1 MIMSMKRF
9 ILIALCIFSFSASY
23 ANEVV
28 RVRKAVGRW
37 EVSDDITPKQAEE
50 KALNE
55 AKKEALRMAGVMEN
69 VWSVFGQVTAD
80 NGTEF
85 TEAYSSVSMLANSGM
100 VNVTEKTVEDFWDEG
115 LKRNFKVVT
124 IDALVTKDET
134 QEDKAYAID
143 VKGIE
148 PIYKQM
154 EVLEC
159 SIKVYGSDS
168 YLKIFWFGD
177 AGADLIYPNDY
188 DPSIVFKVGE
198 TYKFPVS
205 GAYDLSME
213 KSDPKQDVER
223 INIIVVATK
232 QEYLYKGD
240 NDYQSIMTW
249 IYNIPADQRT
259 LFHTLTL
266 IR

>member
-85 TEAYSSVSMLANSGM
+85 TNRFTSH
-100 VNVTEKTVEDFWDEG
+100 
-115 LKRNFKVVT
+115 RNK
-124 IDALVTKDET
+124 
-134 QEDKAYAID
+134 
-143 VKGIE
+143 
-148 PIYKQM
+148 P
-154 EVLEC
+154 
-159 SIKVYGSDS
+159 
-168 YLKIFWFGD
+168 
-177 AGADLIYPNDY
+177 
-188 DPSIVFKVGE
+188 
-198 TYKFPVS
+198 
-205 GAYDLSME
+205 
-213 KSDPKQDVER
+213 
-223 INIIVVATK
+223 
-232 QEYLYKGD
+232 
-240 NDYQSIMTW
+240 
-249 IYNIPADQRT
+249 T
-259 LFHTLTL
+259 LFQSRLEQWWKSYVAPY
-266 IR
+266 IA